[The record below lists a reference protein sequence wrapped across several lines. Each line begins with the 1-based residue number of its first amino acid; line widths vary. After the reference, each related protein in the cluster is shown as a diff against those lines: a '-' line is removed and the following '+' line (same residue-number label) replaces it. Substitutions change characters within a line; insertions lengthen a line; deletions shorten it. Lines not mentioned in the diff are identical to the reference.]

1 MNIPTS
7 LIVVLLVV
15 AWLVVLVPMVARRR
29 ERVPQVEPAGAGF
42 RVLRR
47 ASASLRRRP
56 SRGPKGRMMSTSDRT
71 GDGAPDD
78 LDHSDDLDQSD
89 ELVAVGADQPA
100 DAAEEWAAAQRAQ
113 RPRPVRAGSTP
124 LSGLDQTRGGAAD
137 LDDRDLQ
144 ESDLDGR
151 DLDVAE
157 LDGTDPDAEPPT
169 VRTMVPDEI
178 DRDEWS
184 EHVAAAPAGG
194 SYDVDDVQ
202 LRPLPR
208 RAGRGGFDPE
218 AAEATRAYRYQQ
230 RRRVALVLLV
240 ATLAFTVASLMLAGW
255 LWVGA
260 AISAVLLAGYLGYL
274 RRQVKIEASI
284 RQRRMERL
292 QRARQIRPEY
302 QRPRPRTRGGLSAVA
317 PGRTVVDLDD
327 DDPRFDDLEPY
338 HEPMTYRRASGQ

>member
-7 LIVVLLVV
+7 VIVVLLVV

-56 SRGPKGRMMSTSDRT
+56 SRGPKGRMMSTSDRS
-71 GDGAPDD
+71 GDGAPED
-78 LDHSDDLDQSD
+78 LDDIDESE

-124 LSGLDQTRGGAAD
+124 LSRVEETRDEATDLDGAGSDDAD
-137 LDDRDLQ
+137 LD
-144 ESDLDGR
+144 E
-151 DLDVAE
+151 AE
-157 LDGTDPDAEPPT
+157 YVEEPT
-169 VRTMVPDEI
+169 AVRRMVPDEI

-194 SYDVDDVQ
+194 SYDVEDVQ

-208 RAGRGGFDPE
+208 RTGRGGFDPE

-240 ATLAFTVASLMLAGW
+240 ATVAFTVASLVLVSW

-260 AISAVLLAGYLGYL
+260 AISAVLLVGYLGYL

-302 QRPRPRTRGGLSAVA
+302 PRPRPRTRGGLSAVA

-327 DDPRFDDLEPY
+327 DDPGFDELEPY